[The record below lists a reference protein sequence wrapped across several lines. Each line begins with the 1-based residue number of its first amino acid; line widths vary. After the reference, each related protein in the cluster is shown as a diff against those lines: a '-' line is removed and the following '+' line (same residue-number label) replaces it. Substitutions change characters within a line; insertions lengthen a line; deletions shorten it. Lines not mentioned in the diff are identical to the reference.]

1 MASITHNIDDIIK
14 RLNLI
19 EKLYLPAAANKAW
32 KSLGLEARKLSQ
44 DEMKS
49 RYKTT
54 SNYTLRSPYFK
65 HSPNKYALL
74 IGISDKGRGTA
85 PNRYLAPTDRAGG
98 IQRKPIAATS
108 FAGALRARYGID
120 AVPVPIRSSRAG
132 RLFLDKSGNLRGR
145 KVQNLL
151 KHLESPSSG
160 DHEQYFLIKPSD
172 SKRLKAGVYRRYR
185 IKNALSMAFSLP
197 DQRPTQ
203 QTSIDFHTLIKE
215 KAAERLP
222 ILIREKLAR
231 LLA

>member
-1 MASITHNIDDIIK
+1 MAITHNLDSLIK

-19 EKLYLPAAANKAW
+19 EKSYLPEAANKAL
-32 KSLGLEARKLSQ
+32 KSFGFEARKLIQ

-65 HSPNKYALL
+65 HSPNKYALM
-74 IGISDKGRGTA
+74 IGINDQGRGTA

-185 IKNALSMAFSLP
+185 IKSNLSMAFSLP

-203 QTSIDFHTLIKE
+203 QTSIDFHELIKQ

>member
-1 MASITHNIDDIIK
+1 MAITHNLESLIK

-19 EKLYLPAAANKAW
+19 EKSYLPETANKAL
-32 KSLGLEARKLSQ
+32 KSFGFEARKLIQ

-65 HSPNKYALL
+65 HSPNQ
-74 IGISDKGRGTA
+74 
-85 PNRYLAPTDRAGG
+85 YLAPTDRAGG

-172 SKRLKAGVYRRYR
+172 SKRLKSGIYRRYR

-197 DQRPTQ
+197 DQRPAQ
-203 QTSIDFHTLIKE
+203 QTSIDFHKLIRE
-215 KAAERLP
+215 KAEERLP

-231 LLA
+231 LMR